1 MLNTEIEIY
10 YQDIETGE
18 FPNLSNSEYYCIKA
32 LNSSSIKFG
41 EKSPLH
47 TDLALQ
53 GKLKS
58 VKKEFNFGSE
68 FHYMLF
74 EPETFE
80 KDFYIS
86 DKHLGDKLK
95 TDKEQKAFEQVIK
108 GKGRKRIDAREGEK
122 MKRSMESLS
131 KHPYIRNLIE
141 QKGTIETTLVWK
153 DSFTGLNCKCK
164 IDKLIHNDFIIDLK
178 TTKDACK
185 HHFNKDFKNYNYA
198 IQAAFYLDGYKTLFG
213 EDKKIEFVFIA
224 IDKEEPYLC
233 ELYEV
238 SEKTLNEA
246 REKYRKY
253 MMNWIEYKNNPEIL
267 YTPKTL

>member
-1 MLNTEIEIY
+1 MLELETL

-18 FPNLSNSEYYCIKA
+18 FQYSNSEYFSLKA

-47 TDLALQ
+47 VDLALQ
-53 GKLKS
+53 GRLKS

-74 EPETFE
+74 EPEVFNKE
-80 KDFYIS
+80 FYIS

-95 TDKEQKAFEQVIK
+95 VDKEQKAFEKVIK
-108 GKGRKRIDAREGEK
+108 GKGRSRIDAREGEK
-122 MKRSMESLS
+122 MKRSIDSLY
-131 KHPYIRNLIE
+131 KHPYIRKLID
-141 QKGTIETTLVWK
+141 QKGTIESTLVWK
-153 DSFTGLNCKCK
+153 DSFTGLNCKAK
-164 IDKLIHNDFIIDLK
+164 IDKLIHDDFIIDLK
-178 TTKDACK
+178 TTKDACEF
-185 HHFNKDFKNYNYA
+185 HFKKDFKTYNYA

-213 EDKKIEFVFIA
+213 EDKNIEFVFIA

-233 ELYEV
+233 ELYPL
-238 SEKTLNEA
+238 SEKTLNDA

-253 MMNWIEYKNNPEIL
+253 MMNYIEYKNNPEII
-267 YTPKTL
+267 YTPKIL

>member
-1 MLNTEIEIY
+1 MLEIETY

-18 FPNLSNSEYYCIKA
+18 FPGLSNSEYFTLKA
-32 LNSSSIKFG
+32 LNASSLKYG

-47 TDLALQ
+47 TDLALE

-58 VKKEFNFGSE
+58 LKKEFDYGSE
-68 FHYMLF
+68 FHLMLF
-74 EPETFE
+74 EPELFKKE
-80 KDFYIS
+80 YYIS
-86 DKHLGDKLK
+86 DKHLGKKLK
-95 TDKEQKAFEQVIK
+95 TDISQEAYEKVMK
-108 GKGRKRIDAREGEK
+108 GKGRIRIDLREGEK
-122 MKRSMESLS
+122 MKRSIESLH

-141 QKGTIETTLVWK
+141 QKGTIETTLLWK
-153 DSFTGLNCKCK
+153 DSFTGLNCKAK
-164 IDKLIHNDFIIDLK
+164 FDKLIHDDFIIDLK

-185 HHFNKDFKNYNYA
+185 HYFSKDFKTYNYA
-198 IQAAFYLDGYKTLFG
+198 IQAAFYLDGYKALFG
-213 EDKKIEFVFIA
+213 EDKKIEFIFIA

-253 MMNWIEYKNNPEIL
+253 MMNWIEYKNNPEVL
-267 YTPKTL
+267 YSPKTL

>member
-1 MLNTEIEIY
+1 MLDINTY

-18 FPNLSNSEYYCIKA
+18 FQNFSNSEYYCIKA
-32 LNSSSIKFG
+32 LNSSSLKFG

-58 VKKEFNFGSE
+58 VKKEFDYGSE

-74 EPETFE
+74 EPETFNSE
-80 KDFYIS
+80 YYIS
-86 DKHLGDKLK
+86 DKHLGNKLK
-95 TDKEQKAFEQVIK
+95 TDISQKAYEKLMVGA
-108 GKGRKRIDAREGEK
+108 GKSRIDAREGEK

-131 KHPYIRNLIE
+131 KHPSIRNLIE
-141 QKGTIETTLVWK
+141 QKGTIETTLIWK

-164 IDKLIHNDFIIDLK
+164 VDKLIHNDFIIDLK
-178 TTKDACK
+178 TTKDASK
-185 HHFNKDFKNYNYA
+185 HHFTKDFKNYNYA
-198 IQAAFYLDGYKTLFG
+198 IQAAFYLDGYKTIFG

-233 ELYEV
+233 ELYEL

-253 MMNWIEYKNNPEIL
+253 MMNWIEYKNNPDVL
-267 YTPKTL
+267 YIPKTL